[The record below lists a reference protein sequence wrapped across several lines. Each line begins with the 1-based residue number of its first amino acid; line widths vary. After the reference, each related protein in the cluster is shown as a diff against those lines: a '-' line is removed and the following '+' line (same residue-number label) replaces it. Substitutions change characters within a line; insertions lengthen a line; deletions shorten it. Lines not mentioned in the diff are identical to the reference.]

1 MLRFRAAAL
10 AACAVFLGLPLS
22 GLTQPASAQYSGYGG
37 AVPVPGTGTLVRTDD
52 FEDDKWKFFENGPK
66 SSKEQ
71 DERVRAP
78 LGRSNNG
85 MWNESGKR
93 GRPDQVVRIAT
104 PDGGLAGSKGALLI
118 RTRDSGIPGYPAGE
132 QGQDDLL
139 LKPRPMSVGQQ
150 PNFTVRVFIPNWD
163 EWEQRHGV
171 SFGIRAGM
179 QGPYSKMDDVEKR
192 RLFRTIKVREMVH
205 NEREPY
211 YPGFF
216 IQLNPGT
223 DPRFSETHAVILCRA
238 DNNGQDKVVGKIT
251 QPGWW
256 TFGMS
261 VTGDARC
268 HYFASEG
275 TDDLTARD
283 HLYSSLPYD
292 IPGRYFNTIFFNVCS
307 ADNGRVWS
315 TPWVI
320 DDPKVFMGSG
330 SGGTSRQASGSRT
343 LFGNRTNRTTRR

>member
-1 MLRFRAAAL
+1 MPRKPLLAVCSAAVLL
-10 AACAVFLGLPLS
+10 AVTSLAVTS
-22 GLTQPASAQYSGYGG
+22 SAKAQYGG
-37 AVPVPGTGTLVRTDD
+37 GGVPVPGTGSLVSTDD
-52 FEDDKWKFFENGPK
+52 FEDEKFKFIENGPK

-71 DERVRAP
+71 DERVRQP

-85 MWNESGKR
+85 KWNESGKR

-104 PDGGLAGSKGALLI
+104 PDGGIAGSTGALLI
-118 RTRDSGIPGYPAGE
+118 RTRDSGIPGYPANE
-132 QGQDDLL
+132 MGQDDLL
-139 LKPRPMSVGQQ
+139 MKPRPMSVGQQ

-179 QGPYSKMDDVEKR
+179 QGPYDKMDDVTKR
-192 RLFRTIKVREMVH
+192 RFFRKVTVREMVH

-216 IQLNPGT
+216 IQYNPGT
-223 DPRFSETHAVILCRA
+223 DPRFSRSHAVILARA
-238 DNNGQDKVVGKIT
+238 DNNGQDKVVGKIE

-268 HYFASEG
+268 HYFASAG
-275 TDDLTARD
+275 TDDLTAAD
-283 HLYSSLPYD
+283 HLYSSLPYG

-307 ADNGRVWS
+307 ADNGRTWS

-320 DDPKVFMGSG
+320 DDPKVYMGSG
-330 SGGTSRQASGSRT
+330 SGGTTQSAARSRP